1 MTRELVV
8 FAIPAASERRNRLKL
23 NGRRSETAATVNK
36 TVPPPNFMRLD
47 SVQGDS
53 YNSICVMLESS
64 PAKASGS
71 SSVVECDLAKVD
83 VAGSTP
89 VSRSINFRR

>member
-1 MTRELVV
+1 
-8 FAIPAASERRNRLKL
+8 
-23 NGRRSETAATVNK
+23 
-36 TVPPPNFMRLD
+36 MRLD
-47 SVQGDS
+47 SAQGDS
-53 YNSICVMLESS
+53 YNSICVMLEGS